1 MWKLLRNLVIVAVL
15 CIAVLK
21 LVLWYETRQGAAEL
35 VERLAPVAQ
44 VRYGGVGSSLD
55 GQVSFSSVSVTIAKG
70 AARQTWRA
78 ADVELTT
85 PGTLWIVRR
94 VLLDDESLPERLGI
108 TVRGLQPPAEAL
120 AAVADSPWLSPL
132 SMVPFE
138 TLGCGVVSR
147 FSVADYQR
155 MGLNPG
161 LRKQHFEYRYDAANS
176 VLAFTAR
183 LDNPPF
189 STLSLQGELQ
199 KFDPRMLTSPN
210 WRKLRVSELSVGY
223 ADSGYL
229 AKRNR
234 FCAQQAG
241 ISPRQFVNQHVAAVE
256 AFLNEHGVH
265 PSAEVVA
272 TYRSLVADGG
282 RVSVLSLPAA
292 GSMIGDLIE
301 QSPDAMTRRLNLTA
315 RRNDAPPVMVRL
327 EFQAPTEVANAG
339 DMGPA
344 APGEASPSPTP
355 GAAAPT
361 EPAVAAPAASAVSAP
376 PTASRTPTAAPA
388 TPPPAPKAAAAA
400 PAVAA
405 AAKPHAKP
413 PPTPAPSGIAA
424 QRPAPVASAAAS
436 KPAPP
441 PATAKAPGRAASAKA
456 PASSALAS
464 GPPPPPGSTLALVWK
479 PTVDRLQ
486 RTPPPPRDY
495 DVISVD
501 ALSGY
506 TGRFVRL
513 ITKTQ
518 KEVEGRVIGID
529 KNSVGMRINRAGGTA
544 ELQVPRNVIVE
555 VRVPRVPRHD
565 GG

>member
-21 LVLWYETRQGAAEL
+21 LVLWYETRQGAIEL
-35 VERLAPVAQ
+35 VERLAPFAQ
-44 VRYGGVGSSLD
+44 IRYGGVGSNLD
-55 GQVSFSSVSVTIAKG
+55 GQVSFSSVSVTIGRG

-94 VLLDDESLPERLGI
+94 VLLEDESLPERLGI
-108 TVRGLQPPAEAL
+108 TVRGLQPPAQAL

-161 LRKQHFEYRYDAANS
+161 LHEQHFEYRYDAATS
-176 VLAFTAR
+176 VLAFTGR

-199 KFDPRMLTSPN
+199 KFDPRMLASPN
-210 WRKLRVSELSVGY
+210 WRKLHLSELSVGY

-241 ISPRQFVNQHVAAVE
+241 ISPRQFVNQHVSAVE
-256 AFLNEHGVH
+256 AFLNEHGVR

-292 GSMIGDLIE
+292 GSTIGDLIE

-327 EFQAPTEVANAG
+327 EFQAPPEVAAAG
-339 DMGPA
+339 DTRLA
-344 APGEASPSPTP
+344 EPGEASPSPTP
-355 GAAAPT
+355 GTAAPAQ
-361 EPAVAAPAASAVSAP
+361 PAVAAPAASAVPAP
-376 PTASRTPTAAPA
+376 QAASRISTA
-388 TPPPAPKAAAAA
+388 TPPTPSPAPKPAASAST
-400 PAVAA
+400 VAA
-405 AAKPHAKP
+405 AATPRGKP
-413 PPTPAPSGIAA
+413 PTAPAPSGVAA
-424 QRPAPVASAAAS
+424 HDRAPAASAAAS

-441 PATAKAPGRAASAKA
+441 AATAKAPSKVAGAKA

-486 RTPPPPRDY
+486 RAPPPPRDY

-501 ALSGY
+501 ALSRY

-555 VRVPRVPRHD
+555 VRVPRVPRND